1 MKTAKAGF
9 KAVLFAAVFI
19 LIFTYL
25 SELFCRK
32 TIYGAWNC
40 TYKTSGFYN
49 EPENEFDIMYFGS
62 SNTYCSI
69 NPLVLYDETKIK
81 SYVFATQRQPVW
93 ATYTYIKEALK
104 RQDLKLVVIDVLM
117 FSEDIEYYD
126 DGVNYSFMDDIPLS
140 KNKIELAKVSAPPR
154 ERTGLLI
161 NFMKYHSRWNELTR
175 EDYEFDRG
183 SVRDYL
189 KGYVLMEE
197 VFTDG
202 KMPESDEDAVLPLA
216 EKENIYF
223 HKIVDLLKQENIP
236 LLLIKAPS
244 NVTADVQKR
253 FNAVN
258 RLAAE
263 NGIEFIDYNK
273 QYEQIG
279 LILTEDF
286 CDKSHLNYKGAEK
299 FTKYFAADIQS
310 RYALPPSDNKN
321 NTDKLWQND
330 LDTYRGHCKNLSIQ
344 S

>member
-1 MKTAKAGF
+1 MKIAKSGF
-9 KAVLFAAVFI
+9 KVILFITVFI

-69 NPLVLYDETKIK
+69 NPLVFYDETKIK

-104 RQDLKLVVIDVLM
+104 TQDLKLVVMDILM
-117 FSEDIEYYD
+117 FSEDTEYYD

-140 KNKIELAKVSAPPR
+140 RNKIELAAVSAPPR

-161 NFMKYHSRWNELTR
+161 NFMKYHSRWNELTK
-175 EDYEFDRG
+175 EDYEFDR
-183 SVRDYL
+183 SEVRDYL

-197 VFTDG
+197 LFTDG
-202 KMPESDEDAVLPLA
+202 KAPVTDENAVLPLG
-216 EKENIYF
+216 EKEKLYF
-223 HKIVDLLKQENIP
+223 NKIVELLHREGIP

-253 FNAVN
+253 FNAVKQ
-258 RLAAE
+258 LATE
-263 NGIEFIDYNK
+263 NNIEFIDYNK

-310 RYALPPSDNKN
+310 RYALPPSDDDN
-321 NTDKLWQND
+321 NTDSLWQND
-330 LDTYRGHCKNLSIQ
+330 LNTYRGHCANLSVQ